1 MAPQCP
7 KRDAGNSDKP
17 KRSWTVL
24 PASEKSKYNKI
35 HKEKK
40 KRRPHPD
47 HFYYSILLKLL
58 LVLVIVVH
66 LLLCLVH
73 KLNLV
78 TDMCVC
84 MGETQCVY

>member
-1 MAPQCP
+1 M
-7 KRDAGNSDKP
+7 
-17 KRSWTVL
+17 L

-35 HKEKK
+35 QKEK

-47 HFYYSILLKLL
+47 NFYYGILLKLL
-58 LVLVIVVH
+58 LVLVIVVN

-78 TDMCVC
+78 TDMYVR
-84 MGETQCVY
+84 MGDTQRVY